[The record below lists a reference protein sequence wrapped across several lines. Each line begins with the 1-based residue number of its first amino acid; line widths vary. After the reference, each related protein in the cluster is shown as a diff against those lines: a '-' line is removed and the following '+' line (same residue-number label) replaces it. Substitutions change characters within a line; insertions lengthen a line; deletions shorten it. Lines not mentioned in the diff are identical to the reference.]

1 MNRNVCLPL
10 SLLVAGCLLASPLIS
25 RAEQNEDGANTA
37 FTLGEIVVSGK
48 KPEVEA
54 AGTVREVTAA
64 DIQASGARDLSE
76 AINLLPG
83 VNIRVGAEGVPRI
96 DIRGFRT
103 RHVVLL
109 LDGVPFNSAFDQ
121 QFDPTLIPVE
131 NIARIKLTAGPNSV
145 LYGPG
150 GLGGVINIIT
160 KKGGKEFKGM
170 VGAET
175 GDHEPYRAKAS
186 VGGSAGAFDFFLS
199 GSAQD
204 IDGFPLSA
212 DFKPTILQGKG
223 YRNSSNSE
231 RNNLF
236 TSLGFS
242 PTKDISLGLTFSYLN
257 GNYGKPASVV
267 ADPYD
272 PFASTPKF
280 GRVNDFD
287 GYSVQ
292 LAADYQITSRLGL
305 RSWLYYNRLDQQESQ
320 YDNAFMNS
328 CNLESGSFL
337 SNNRSDVLGVSLQ
350 PKYDFGKAGV
360 VTLGLSTEKD
370 SWDNSGFT
378 TTALNTFSL
387 DDDSKDFTLYSASV
401 QYEAAPLPDLGF
413 VLGYGH
419 HWQQRE
425 ERSDNGWS
433 LLAGVHYDLT
443 GDTRLKASY
452 QRNIRFPSIRQL
464 YENPSD
470 NPFLQPERAYLY
482 EIGVEQKLPGKSLV
496 SLTGFHTTAKN
507 FIQKDDVTEKNKNY
521 AEYRFQGIELAGQT
535 SVVPRLLLRASYTYL
550 DSQDK
555 STPGHDEFQY
565 SPKHRVTL
573 EGKYDFN
580 FGLSPYVSVLYVGD
594 QYAYTKNNFVPVLKA
609 RMSDYVVVNMK
620 LSQKILKDRL
630 NLYVGVD
637 NLFDA
642 NYETSYGF
650 PQPGSFIY
658 GGLEF
663 HI

>member
-1 MNRNVCLPL
+1 MNRNVRLPL

-25 RAEQNEDGANTA
+25 GAEQNEDSANPA

-64 DIQASGARDLSE
+64 DIEASGARDLNE

-83 VNIRVGAEGVPRI
+83 VNIRNGGEGVPRI

-103 RHVVLL
+103 RHVILL

-121 QFDPTLIPVE
+121 QFDPSLIPVE

-160 KKGGKEFKGM
+160 KKGSKDFKGM

-186 VGGSAGAFDFFLS
+186 VGGTAGAFDFFVS
-199 GSAQD
+199 GSAWD
-204 IDGFPLSA
+204 IDGFPLS
-212 DFKPTILQGKG
+212 DDYQPTILQGKG
-223 YRNSSNSE
+223 YRNNSDSQK
-231 RNNLF
+231 NNLF
-236 TSLGFS
+236 ASLGFS
-242 PTKDISLGLTFSYLN
+242 PTKDLSLGLTFSYLN
-257 GNYGKPASVV
+257 GNYGKPYSVI

-280 GRVNDFD
+280 DRVNDFN

-292 LAADYQITSRLGL
+292 LAADYQITSKFGL
-305 RSWLYYNRLDQQESQ
+305 RSWFYYNRLDQKESQ
-320 YDNAFMNS
+320 YDNAYMNS
-328 CNLESGSFL
+328 YNLVSGSFL
-337 SNNRSDVLGVSLQ
+337 SNNQSEIIGVTLQ

-370 SWDNSGFT
+370 TWENTGFT
-378 TTALNTFSL
+378 TTAPNTFSP
-387 DDDSKDFTLYSASV
+387 DDDSKDFTLYSASA
-401 QYEAAPLPDLGF
+401 QYEVSPLPELGF
-413 VLGYGH
+413 VLGAGY
-419 HWQQRE
+419 HWQLRE
-425 ERSDNGWS
+425 QRSDNGWS
-433 LLAGVHYDLT
+433 LLAGVHYDIAK
-443 GDTRLKASY
+443 DTRLKASF

-464 YENPSD
+464 YEKPSD
-470 NPFLQPERAYLY
+470 NPFLQPERACLY
-482 EIGVEQKLPGKSLV
+482 EVGVEQKLPGKSLV
-496 SLTGFHTTAKN
+496 SLTGFYTDAKN
-507 FIQKDDVTEKNKNY
+507 FIQKDDLTQKNKNY
-521 AEYRFQGIELAGQT
+521 ADYRFQGIELAGQT
-535 SVVPRLLLRASYTYL
+535 SVIPRLLLRASYTYL
-550 DSQDK
+550 DSKDK

-565 SPKHRVTL
+565 DPRHRITL
-573 EGKYDFN
+573 EGKYDFD
-580 FGLSPYVSVLYVGD
+580 FGLSPYISVLYVGD
-594 QYAYTKNNFVPVLKA
+594 QYTYTKNSYVPVLKA
-609 RMSDYVVVNMK
+609 QMSDYAVVNVK
-620 LSQKILKDRL
+620 LSQKIVKDRL

-642 NYETSYGF
+642 NYETSYGI
-650 PQPGSFIY
+650 PQPGRFIY

-663 HI
+663 RI